1 MAAKGLKPIQMPARA
16 IVMRNLLCH
25 GQTLQCAVP
34 SLRTAAN
41 VGRRLRLEADAIG
54 LWIYAHLMRKQ
65 P

>member
-16 IVMRNLLCH
+16 IVTRNLLCH

-34 SLRTAAN
+34 SLRIAAN
-41 VGRRLRLEADAIG
+41 VDSGLRLEAESIG
-54 LWIYAHLMRKQ
+54 LWIYAHLIRKQ